1 MKTKL
6 TLTLCAALLLPTT
19 VSAGNFSG
27 GSSSFVGKDSRKNP
41 NIVFIMLDDIG
52 REQYPQLG
60 SKRVADSSD
69 VSFDGTSALGASG
82 LKYPLQVAGD
92 FPNLDKLLANGINF
106 TGMWSGSWCKVSRE
120 MLRIGYP
127 GYGTKGTTTTKSHI
141 QEATGNAYEIAQYGK
156 NIMGALD
163 GSDDD
168 YVGVKSNAEQL
179 GGGVGWNADGTGVQ
193 ANPVSDTGLWTIDTK
208 QIMFDDEMGNIQVRD
223 YAEGFYGDAPPI
235 GSNWF
240 SHRTGQPFML
250 TISTLGTHGSGGT
263 DCVNN
268 RTAAGHVKPTQ
279 GVIDQFTTLPLPST
293 NTGLPQGPST
303 PSYDATDYTALTA
316 GASPPWPAV
325 DNDWYKI
332 WYDCQV
338 TQLKFVDEQL
348 GAIID
353 WLGPHGLENTLIFFT
368 GDNGSDSSQIASRSK
383 LNGPADANTASEPT
397 DDPLPLSSAI
407 VNIQAGKNTLTET
420 GLNVPFVVGYGII
433 PESLRGTSSA
443 ARLTFADVAE
453 TIVQVVKPNASG
465 YFGTYARDF
474 SGLLD
479 GTAASQD
486 GLGLGAVVV
495 ADCSGTNCN
504 AADSAA
510 AVLDPD
516 VSGDVYRVLRFPAR
530 ANTNCD
536 YVQNLTTANWTENL
550 RDSLDSEVVAA
561 RATLDAAITDR
572 LGATFD
578 EDAGC

>member
-6 TLTLCAALLLPTT
+6 ALILCAALLLPTT
-19 VSAGNFSG
+19 VAAGNFSG
-27 GSSSFVGKDSRKNP
+27 GSSSFVGKDSRKYP

-69 VSFDGTSALGASG
+69 VSFSGTSALGAPG
-82 LKYPLQVAGD
+82 LKYPLQVTGD

-106 TGMWSGSWCKVSRE
+106 TGMWSASWCRPSRE
-120 MLRIGYP
+120 MLRIGHP
-127 GYGTKGTTTTKSHI
+127 GYGTKGTTTTKAHI
-141 QEATGNAYEIAQYGK
+141 QAATGNAYEIALYGK
-156 NIMGALD
+156 NVMGALD

-179 GGGVGWNADGTGVQ
+179 GGGVGWNADGTGVE
-193 ANPVSDTGLWTIDTK
+193 ANPVSDAGLWTIDSK
-208 QIMFDDEMGNIQVRD
+208 EIMFDDEMGNIQVRD
-223 YAEGFYGDAPPI
+223 YAEGFYGDAPPVS
-235 GSNWF
+235 SNWF
-240 SHRTGQPFML
+240 SNRTGQPLML
-250 TISTLGTHGSGGT
+250 TISTLGTHGAGGT

-268 RTAAGHVKPTQ
+268 RTSAGHVEPTQ
-279 GVIDQFTTLPLPST
+279 GVMDQFTSLPLPTQT
-293 NTGLPQGPST
+293 NGGEPQGPST
-303 PSYDATDYTALTA
+303 PSYDATNYTALTDGSSA
-316 GASPPWPAV
+316 
-325 DNDWYKI
+325 DNDYYKV

-353 WLGPHGLENTLIFFT
+353 WLGPHGLENTLIIFT
-368 GDNGSDSSQIASRSK
+368 GDNGSASDQIALRTK
-383 LNGPADANTASEPT
+383 LNAPAAADTTSEPT
-397 DDPLPLSSAI
+397 DYVIPLAGTPSSI
-407 VNIQAGKNTLTET
+407 EAGKDTMTET
-420 GLNVPFVVGYGII
+420 GLNVPFVVGYGLI

-465 YFGTYARDF
+465 YFGTHARDF

-486 GLGLGAVVV
+486 GLGLGAVVL
-495 ADCSGTNCN
+495 ADCTGLTCTTPTSV
-504 AADSAA
+504 A

-516 VSGDVYRVLRFPAR
+516 PSGDVYRVLRFPGR
-530 ANTNCD
+530 VDTNCD
-536 YVQNLTTANWTENL
+536 YVQNLTATDWTENL
-550 RDSLDSEVVAA
+550 RNSSDSEVVAA

-578 EDAGC
+578 EDDGC